1 MIDNF
6 DVNVVKRILTVV
18 LAGVGVVGSVFAD
31 ESPKDGFVDMAVRDL
46 SAVHQLIVSSHP
58 GAIDQE
64 NKSFT
69 DWVERGYREAKQL
82 ALRVS
87 SERDAQ
93 AVLGFYISGF
103 KDGHVGVYQSSKGK
117 SSWAGFTLDMRG
129 EDFVVSR
136 VAKEWPVPL
145 PPIDSRIISCDGK
158 TVREILGDEI
168 SPYVDRRLNLKSTW
182 NHLAKHLTVDDADYP
197 VLARKRASNCLVVLP
212 SGVQQNFA
220 LLWQEDRGQ
229 LIDFL
234 TQPQPPQALQN
245 LGGGRY
251 WVHASNFAPSAV
263 ENASLEKMLDA
274 LKNIDDAK
282 LVVLDTRGNRGGN
295 SLVGARILSALLGG
309 PFVES
314 LDRSSRSY
322 AMWRVSPLAL
332 ATLNSALASME
343 SDYGKTSDAYKFVS
357 GLRESMSAA
366 LVERKDWLRQPDT
379 SSLDQDRSKD
389 SNPKTF
395 KGQLVLVTDSFCAS
409 ACLDFADAVLAVPR
423 ATHFGLSTSGDTLY
437 IDIGSQVLPSG
448 AQFWLPLKVW
458 RGRVR
463 GNNQSYDPQ
472 YVFDGDINDT
482 PAVQKWVLGYF

>member
-1 MIDNF
+1 MIDSF
-6 DVNVVKRILTVV
+6 DVNVVKRFLTVV

-31 ESPKDGFVDMAVRDL
+31 ESPKGGLVDMAVTDL

-58 GAIDQE
+58 GTIDQE
-64 NKSFT
+64 NKSFI

-117 SSWAGFTLDMRG
+117 SSWAGFMLDMRG

-136 VAKEWPVPL
+136 VPKEWPVPL
-145 PPIDSRIISCDGK
+145 PPIDSRVISCDGK

-229 LIDFL
+229 LNDFL

-295 SLVGARILSALLGG
+295 SLVGARILSALLGEK
-309 PFVES
+309 FVES
-314 LDRSSRSY
+314 LDQSSRSY

-343 SDYGKTSDAYKFVS
+343 SDYGKNSDAYKFVS

-379 SSLDQDRSKD
+379 SSLDQDRSKE
-389 SNPKTF
+389 SNQKTF

-409 ACLDFADAVLAVPR
+409 ACLDFADAVLAVPG

-482 PAVQKWVLGYF
+482 PAVQKWLLGYF